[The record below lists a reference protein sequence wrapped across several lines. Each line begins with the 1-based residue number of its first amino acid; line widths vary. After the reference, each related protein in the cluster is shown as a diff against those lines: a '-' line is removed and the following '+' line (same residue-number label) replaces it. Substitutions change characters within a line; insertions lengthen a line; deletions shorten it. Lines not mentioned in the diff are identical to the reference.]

1 MSCKFCGK
9 VFDCGFNLRR
19 HEREYCSLKD
29 RSSQEMNFEN
39 DFSSDFTDRS
49 ESLTTTDNE
58 SESAEQL
65 DPWIPLI
72 EEAKQRSN
80 IAFEETKE
88 SLLNSGLDEE
98 SATKL
103 AYSNI
108 LPKLQKELESVY
120 MQRLMWMVQFRN
132 DPVHRKIMQTK
143 DAYTKNDYIDAEEAT
158 EAAIDKRLTIKQSYR
173 GYSIILQ
180 HRSTNQ
186 SSGIGLVTL

>member
-9 VFDCGFNLRR
+9 VFSRGFNLRR

-29 RSSQEMNFEN
+29 RSSQEMNLEN
-39 DFSSDFTDRS
+39 DFSSDRS

-88 SLLNSGLDEE
+88 SLLNNGLDEE

-132 DPVHRKIMQTK
+132 DP
-143 DAYTKNDYIDAEEAT
+143 YIG
-158 EAAIDKRLTIKQSYR
+158 K
-173 GYSIILQ
+173 
-180 HRSTNQ
+180 
-186 SSGIGLVTL
+186 

>member
-1 MSCKFCGK
+1 
-9 VFDCGFNLRR
+9 
-19 HEREYCSLKD
+19 
-29 RSSQEMNFEN
+29 MNFEN
-39 DFSSDFTDRS
+39 DFSSDSTDRS

-88 SLLNSGLDEE
+88 SLLNSGLDEG

-120 MQRLMWMVQFRN
+120 TQRLMWMVQFRN

-143 DAYTKNDYIDAEEAT
+143 DACMKNKVRVRVRVKVDYFFNSHRFEVNFIHIDLS
-158 EAAIDKRLTIKQSYR
+158 K
-173 GYSIILQ
+173 
-180 HRSTNQ
+180 
-186 SSGIGLVTL
+186 

>member
-9 VFDCGFNLRR
+9 VFNRGFNLRR

-49 ESLTTTDNE
+49 ENLTTTDNE

-108 LPKLQKELESVY
+108 LPKLQKEL
-120 MQRLMWMVQFRN
+120 
-132 DPVHRKIMQTK
+132 
-143 DAYTKNDYIDAEEAT
+143 
-158 EAAIDKRLTIKQSYR
+158 
-173 GYSIILQ
+173 
-180 HRSTNQ
+180 
-186 SSGIGLVTL
+186 